1 MKSIEEQ
8 MKEISKRRA
17 RYENARKSMVF
28 AMAGAALLI
37 SLIAVISIAPGIAA
51 VSGQSKT
58 TVLGSTILDA
68 KTGGYILAALIGFT
82 LGVFITLFCRQYR
95 KNRTDSNTDAQED

>member
-8 MKEISKRRA
+8 MKEISRRKK

-28 AMAGAALLI
+28 AMAGAGLLVALT
-37 SLIAVISIAPGIAA
+37 AVVSIAPGAA
-51 VSGQSKT
+51 SVSGQSKT

-68 KTGGYILAALIGFT
+68 FRSQHVQKCGPCSIDRFYFGRVCDAILQAVPCEQI
-82 LGVFITLFCRQYR
+82 RP
-95 KNRTDSNTDAQED
+95 

>member
-8 MKEISKRRA
+8 MKEISRRKK

-28 AMAGAALLI
+28 AMAGAGLLVALT
-37 SLIAVISIAPGIAA
+37 AVVSIAPGAA
-51 VSGQSKT
+51 SVSGQSKT

-68 KTGGYILAALIGFT
+68 KTGGYVLAALIGFT
-82 LGVFITLFCRQYR
+82 LGVFVTLFCRQYR
-95 KNRTDSNTDAQED
+95 ANRSDRNPGARED